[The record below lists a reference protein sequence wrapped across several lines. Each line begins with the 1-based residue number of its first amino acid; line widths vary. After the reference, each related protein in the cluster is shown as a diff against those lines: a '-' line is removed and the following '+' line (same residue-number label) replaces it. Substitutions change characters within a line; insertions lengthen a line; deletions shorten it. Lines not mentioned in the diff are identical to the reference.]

1 MSVVDLGLFCV
12 VFPHMAEL
20 PVLYTLIRT
29 WRDFSELSN
38 FEGSLT
44 SLI

>member
-1 MSVVDLGLFCV
+1 MSAVDLGLLCV

-38 FEGSLT
+38 FEGNLT